1 MKNRLLKGWS
11 MNRRLV
17 GMRTISALTCVAA
30 SLFLGIQQGR
40 AAASICGSITANLV
54 TNCGFETDDF
64 TGWSLSGND
73 VPGELNN
80 LYGVEGQD
88 PIDLIFPNSGSYQAY
103 IADFVSNATT
113 LSQTLTT
120 VPGGEYTVSLYLAQD
135 TAPDSGGPGF
145 SNEFDATLDGITLED
160 VTDVAAE
167 GYTEYSD
174 TVDVT
179 DSSSA
184 LDITLGNDL
193 GEFLLDDVSV
203 VATPEPSAWT
213 LSLGGV
219 SLLGFAFR
227 RKLGRGR

>member
-1 MKNRLLKGWS
+1 
-11 MNRRLV
+11 
-17 GMRTISALTCVAA
+17 MRTISALTCAAA
-30 SLFLGIQQGR
+30 SLFLGIQQAK
-40 AAASICGSITANLV
+40 AASASICDSITGNLV
-54 TNCGFETDDF
+54 TNCGFETNDF

-73 VPGELNN
+73 VPAELNN

-88 PIDLIFPNSGSYQAY
+88 PLDLISPHSGNDQAY

-145 SNEFDATLDGITLED
+145 SNEFDATFDGITVDDL
-160 VTDVAAE
+160 TDVPEE
-167 GYTEYSD
+167 GYTEYTD
-174 TVDVT
+174 TFDVT
-179 DSSSA
+179 DSSSV

-203 VATPEPSAWT
+203 VATPEPSAWKLT
-213 LSLGGV
+213 FGGV
-219 SLLGFAFR
+219 LLMGFAFR
-227 RKLGRGR
+227 RKLVKKEH